1 MSGFFGLASKE
12 DCVFDL
18 FYGTDYHSHL
28 GTKRAGM
35 AVYDTERGFDR
46 AIHNIENTNFRPKF
60 EGDANRMKGHLG
72 IGCISDFEPQPLIVR
87 AHHGTY
93 AIATV
98 GKINNDEELVRM
110 LFKEG
115 HAHFM
120 EMSGGGVNPTELT
133 SVLINQ
139 RDSITEGIRFAQE
152 QIKGSM
158 TMLVM
163 TQDAVYAA
171 RDLHGRT
178 PVVIGKREGATCAC
192 FESFSFLNLG
202 YTEERELA
210 PGEIVKLTPEG
221 YEVVRAPE
229 ADAKLQI
236 CTFLWIYYGFPASSD
251 EGKNVEAVRNRCGAL
266 QAARDK
272 KKGMPQVDSVA
283 GVPDSGV
290 AHAIGYANASG
301 IPYQRPFVKYT
312 HTWPRSFMPSLKE
325 KRHLI
330 AKMKL
335 IPVHDLI
342 REKRLLMIDDSI
354 VRGTQLKET
363 TRFLYENGAKE
374 VHIRTACPPLLFSCP
389 YLNFS
394 RSSSEMEL
402 ISRRMIEHLEGT
414 RTPDEGMLREYAD
427 PDSER
432 YENMVKEIGKDME
445 FTSLSYNRLDDMIE
459 AVGLLACH
467 LCTHCWNG
475 N

>member
-1 MSGFFGLASKE
+1 MSGFFGVAAKE

-35 AVYDTERGFDR
+35 AVYDAERGFDR

-60 EGDANRMKGHLG
+60 EGDAKRMKGCLG
-72 IGCISDFEPQPLIVR
+72 IGYISDFEPQPLIVR

-110 LFKEG
+110 LFQDG

-133 SVLINQ
+133 SVLIN
-139 RDSITEGIRFAQE
+139 RCDSIAEGIRYAQE
-152 QIKGSM
+152 QIRGSM

-171 RDLHGRT
+171 RDPHGRT
-178 PVVIGKREGATCAC
+178 PVVIGKREGAYCAC
-192 FESFSFLNLG
+192 FESFSFFNLG
-202 YTEERELA
+202 YTEERELG

-221 YEVVRAPE
+221 AETVLPAKEE
-229 ADAKLQI
+229 AQLKI
-236 CTFLWIYYGFPASSD
+236 CTFLWIYYGFPASSY
-251 EGKNVEAVRNRCGAL
+251 EGRNVETVRNRCGAL
-266 QAARDK
+266 QAKRDLA
-272 KKGMPQVDSVA
+272 KGMPEVDSVA

-290 AHAIGYANASG
+290 AHAIGYATASG
-301 IPYQRPFVKYT
+301 IPFQRPFVKYT
-312 HTWPRSFMPSLKE
+312 HTWPRSFMPSLQE
-325 KRHLI
+325 KRDLI
-330 AKMKL
+330 AKMKM
-335 IPVHDLI
+335 IPVHELI

-374 VHIRTACPPLLFSCP
+374 VHIRTACPPLLYSCP

-402 ISRRMIEHLEGT
+402 ISRRIIERLEGRKT
-414 RTPDEGMLREYAD
+414 ASEELLSDYAD
-427 PDSER
+427 PDSAR
-432 YENMVKEIGKDME
+432 YETMVKEIGKEME

-459 AVGLLACH
+459 AVGLSPCH

-475 N
+475 H